1 MLMGVAELLST
12 SLFPNMGQLKR
23 KKVLR
28 NGGINIAAPKARC
41 ILWISSVLPGKE
53 RVLEMYPVESL

>member
-1 MLMGVAELLST
+1 MGVAELLST
-12 SLFPNMGQLKR
+12 SFPNMGQLKW

-28 NGGINIAAPKARC
+28 NGGINIAASKARC